1 MLDLTLLADE
11 YAVCRMPS
19 GSAVPSGLL
28 ELVTR
33 GCVVSV
39 TWTQVEV
46 SVICPAEHAPD
57 VAAVEK
63 PWRCIRVVGPLNLAA
78 TGWLASIL
86 TPLADARVNI
96 FAFSTYDTDYL
107 LVPSVR
113 LAEAISALTTAGH
126 RITG

>member
-46 SVICPAEHAPD
+46 SVICPAEYAPD